1 MSDLAGA
8 RARAPRR
15 DQPASRALSVLASQH
30 YFTRITECL
39 RFSDI
44 HPIFAVCRASCP
56 LCGPLP
62 RRDDEGIVWW
72 RREPVAAHFVSSH
85 LLRNWTRAVD
95 DYIVEKAGFPE
106 EVRRRI
112 SRTGEFFHLSMWL
125 RLRRRRTPFNHDGL
139 HVSAYRGLHV
149 DRLLGLTLRVPWPN
163 WYSNDFSDT
172 PHYLDRFAGIAHVCF
187 SKLHWKPCLSGRV
200 VSRTV
205 SSADLA
211 KVAKG
216 RFLSSLACNSQYA
229 RFFGY
234 LSGSDVA
241 SLYVA
246 CSARA
251 EEARQQVEGMR
262 RTAWRVRATIRAH
275 RTFTVAA
282 QLASMLCCRSC
293 RYEHGRAALILGP
306 APPSE
311 RVWRRRPR
319 RSLQAAEEPKPRRRR
334 PRGGRRKKTK
344 LL

>member
-8 RARAPRR
+8 RAHAPRR
-15 DQPASRALSVLASQH
+15 ARSASRALSVLASEH
-30 YFTRITECL
+30 YFTRITDCL

-95 DYIVEKAGFPE
+95 DYIVEKADF
-106 EVRRRI
+106 
-112 SRTGEFFHLSMWL
+112 SGEFFLLNMWQ
-125 RLRRRRTPFNHDGL
+125 RLHRYRRYRIGESGRCSHPYSRNHDWL
-139 HVSAYRGLHV
+139 YV
-149 DRLLGLTLRVPWPN
+149 DEKLRIWLVFK
-163 WYSNDFSDT
+163 DFPDT
-172 PHYLDRFAGIAHVCF
+172 PRDLDRFAGIAHVCF
-187 SKLHWKPCLSGRV
+187 SQLLWKPWDSHELKRFGLGV
-200 VSRTV
+200 LATV

-216 RFLSSLACNSQYA
+216 RFLSNLACIWQYA
-229 RFFGY
+229 RLFGY

-251 EEARQQVEGMR
+251 EETRQQVEGMR
-262 RTAWRVRATIRAH
+262 RTAWRVRATMRAH
-275 RTFTVAA
+275 SPFTVAA

-306 APPSE
+306 ARPSE